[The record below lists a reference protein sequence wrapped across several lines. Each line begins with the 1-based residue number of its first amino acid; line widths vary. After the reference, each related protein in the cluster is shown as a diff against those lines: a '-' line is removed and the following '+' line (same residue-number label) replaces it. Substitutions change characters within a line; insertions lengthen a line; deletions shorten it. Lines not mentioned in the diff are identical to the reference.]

1 LLKWCAL
8 KAAPIQNDKNFIKM
22 KNTRASNE
30 GSTAIYTYWNR
41 RSLIKLICMVALGS
55 GLWIS
60 ACDHRSVDF
69 PQNTVAKE
77 NKPMKSALSTADTR
91 QQIPPI
97 DLSQPQEIK
106 TATFAL
112 G

>member
-1 LLKWCAL
+1 
-8 KAAPIQNDKNFIKM
+8 M
-22 KNTRASNE
+22 KNNCANKE
-30 GSTAIYTYWNR
+30 GSTAGYSDLSR
-41 RSLIKLICMVALGS
+41 RSLIKLVCVVALGS

-60 ACDHRSVDF
+60 ACDHPSVDP
-69 PQNTVAKE
+69 PQKTAAKE
-77 NKPMKSALSTADTR
+77 NKTMKSALSTADNR
-91 QQIPPI
+91 QQIPTL

>member
-1 LLKWCAL
+1 
-8 KAAPIQNDKNFIKM
+8 M
-22 KNTRASNE
+22 KYTFANKE
-30 GSTAIYTYWNR
+30 GSTANYSYLNR
-41 RSLIKLICMVALGS
+41 HSLIKLVCMVALGS

-60 ACDHRSVDF
+60 ACDHPSVDP
-69 PQNTVAKE
+69 PQKTAAEE
-77 NKPMKSALSTADTR
+77 NKPMKSALSTADIR
-91 QQIPPI
+91 QQIPPL

>member
-1 LLKWCAL
+1 
-8 KAAPIQNDKNFIKM
+8 M
-22 KNTRASNE
+22 KNTCANQE
-30 GSTAIYTYWNR
+30 GSTAGYTDLNQ
-41 RSLIKLICMVALGS
+41 RSLIKLVCMVALGS

-60 ACDHRSVDF
+60 ACDHGRVDP
-69 PQNTVAKE
+69 PQKTAATE
-77 NKPMKSALSTADTR
+77 NKTMKSALSTTDIR
-91 QQIPPI
+91 QQIPPL

>member
-1 LLKWCAL
+1 
-8 KAAPIQNDKNFIKM
+8 M
-22 KNTRASNE
+22 KNTCANKE
-30 GSTAIYTYWNR
+30 GSTAGYTDLNQ
-41 RSLIKLICMVALGS
+41 RSLIKLVCMVALGF

-60 ACDHRSVDF
+60 ACDHGRVDP
-69 PQNTVAKE
+69 PQKTEATE
-77 NKPMKSALSTADTR
+77 NKTMKSALSTTDIR
-91 QQIPPI
+91 QHIPPL